1 MAKERFAVTGMT
13 CSACSAHV
21 EKAVRKL
28 EGVQD
33 VSVNLLQ
40 NSMQVSF
47 QSDRVKPE
55 QIVQAVEKA
64 GYGATLQTAAAQ
76 KKTAAK
82 RDGRVEEQVRSMRN
96 RLIVSVCFLVVLMYV
111 SMGHMMGLPLPAFLL
126 GTENALTL
134 AFTQFLLTLPI
145 LLVNQKYFTVGF
157 KTLFQG
163 APTMDSLI
171 AIGSSAAVLYGI
183 FAIYSIGWALGH
195 GDSMMA
201 MHYSMDL
208 YFESAGTIV
217 TLITVGK
224 FLETRSKGK
233 TSEAITKLMDL
244 APKTALVV
252 RDGAEVEIPVEEVRP
267 GDIIHVKPGQSVPV
281 DGVITQGQSAVDE
294 SALTG
299 ESLPVEKT
307 AGDRVTGATVNKSG
321 WFEMQALKVGGRHG
335 LGTDYSPGGGCQQLQ
350 GAHCQARRQGQRG
363 FCAHS
368 HYHCGAGHD
377 CLAAAGLFFPVCAF
391 HRHRGAGDFLPLC
404 AGACYADSHYGRHGQ
419 GGRERHFI

>member
-64 GYGATLQTAAAQ
+64 GYGAALQTAAAQ

-183 FAIYSIGWALGH
+183 FAIYSIGWALGL
-195 GDSMMA
+195 A
-201 MHYSMDL
+201 ICVPY
-208 YFESAGTIV
+208 YFSGRWKEKSI
-217 TLITVGK
+217 
-224 FLETRSKGK
+224 
-233 TSEAITKLMDL
+233 
-244 APKTALVV
+244 VV
-252 RDGAEVEIPVEEVRP
+252 R
-267 GDIIHVKPGQSVPV
+267 
-281 DGVITQGQSAVDE
+281 
-294 SALTG
+294 
-299 ESLPVEKT
+299 
-307 AGDRVTGATVNKSG
+307 
-321 WFEMQALKVGGRHG
+321 
-335 LGTDYSPGGGCQQLQ
+335 
-350 GAHCQARRQGQRG
+350 
-363 FCAHS
+363 
-368 HYHCGAGHD
+368 
-377 CLAAAGLFFPVCAF
+377 AAG
-391 HRHRGAGDFLPLC
+391 G
-404 AGACYADSHYGRHGQ
+404 S
-419 GGRERHFI
+419 

>member
-64 GYGATLQTAAAQ
+64 GYGAALQTAAAQ

-163 APTMDSLI
+163 RADNGQPDRNRFVCGCPLR
-171 AIGSSAAVLYGI
+171 
-183 FAIYSIGWALGH
+183 
-195 GDSMMA
+195 
-201 MHYSMDL
+201 
-208 YFESAGTIV
+208 YFCY
-217 TLITVGK
+217 L
-224 FLETRSKGK
+224 FHRL
-233 TSEAITKLMDL
+233 
-244 APKTALVV
+244 
-252 RDGAEVEIPVEEVRP
+252 
-267 GDIIHVKPGQSVPV
+267 
-281 DGVITQGQSAVDE
+281 
-294 SALTG
+294 
-299 ESLPVEKT
+299 
-307 AGDRVTGATVNKSG
+307 
-321 WFEMQALKVGGRHG
+321 
-335 LGTDYSPGGGCQQLQ
+335 
-350 GAHCQARRQGQRG
+350 
-363 FCAHS
+363 
-368 HYHCGAGHD
+368 GAG
-377 CLAAAGLFFPVCAF
+377 AWG
-391 HRHRGAGDFLPLC
+391 
-404 AGACYADSHYGRHGQ
+404 
-419 GGRERHFI
+419 

>member
-64 GYGATLQTAAAQ
+64 GYGAALQTAAAQ

-163 APTMDSLI
+163 ARQ
-171 AIGSSAAVLYGI
+171 
-183 FAIYSIGWALGH
+183 W
-195 GDSMMA
+195 
-201 MHYSMDL
+201 
-208 YFESAGTIV
+208 
-217 TLITVGK
+217 
-224 FLETRSKGK
+224 
-233 TSEAITKLMDL
+233 
-244 APKTALVV
+244 TA
-252 RDGAEVEIPVEEVRP
+252 
-267 GDIIHVKPGQSVPV
+267 
-281 DGVITQGQSAVDE
+281 
-294 SALTG
+294 
-299 ESLPVEKT
+299 
-307 AGDRVTGATVNKSG
+307 
-321 WFEMQALKVGGRHG
+321 
-335 LGTDYSPGGGCQQLQ
+335 
-350 GAHCQARRQGQRG
+350 
-363 FCAHS
+363 
-368 HYHCGAGHD
+368 
-377 CLAAAGLFFPVCAF
+377 
-391 HRHRGAGDFLPLC
+391 
-404 AGACYADSHYGRHGQ
+404 
-419 GGRERHFI
+419 